1 MQTAM
6 QLCGQPRTGKLSA
19 APHAP
24 HRYSAHAYRHMRRV
38 HTHHHIGV
46 PSGDADAYLR
56 NLAAHTAGRT
66 HSSQFRPITHAGN
79 DPEKETTALSAD
91 YARKRATWKKK
102 LRPYL
107 AAKMDPER
115 EERPLAE
122 KQDTVVTT
130 TAPPAVS
137 PEDGPPWPKLDATV
151 MSTIPAGSG
160 VWRRIARRIK
170 RGLRL
175 RPTARQRRNKC
186 SALLPGPSVARSDQ
200 RTQRPNYGRTGNGNP
215 GKAGQFKN
223 KETSRRERRFY

>member
-66 HSSQFRPITHAGN
+66 HRSQFNKERRP
-79 DPEKETTALSAD
+79 LSAD
-91 YARKRATWKKK
+91 YARRKRPERRPLSERTK

-107 AAKMDPER
+107 AAKMDPGR

-137 PEDGPPWPKLDATV
+137 PEDGPPWPKLDAMV
-151 MSTIPAGSG
+151 MSTLPAGSG
-160 VWRRIARRIK
+160 VWRRIARGAK

-186 SALLPGPSVARSDQ
+186 SATLPGPSVARSDQ
-200 RTQRPNYGRTGNGNP
+200 RTKRPNYGRTGNGNP
-215 GKAGQFKN
+215 GRTGQFKN
-223 KETSRRERRFY
+223 KETRRRERRFY